1 MGHQVRGRR
10 LAIGSVRVYIRLTLF
25 GSDKDRYIV
34 ASQLAVLRSCPG
46 VLSRLLKGI
55 PSLLLAAKVL
65 VMSRLLHTK
74 ISQRSSPPPYLEN
87 LRSRLANLRRRLLAE
102 VDRTMKRTELSKEL
116 LVEAM
121 CAFALATSSSPTDVL
136 RHYHHVRLE
145 TIEESQQRSGYDLDI
160 LQCLRIYVN
169 TLRDT
174 RSAFPAS
181 LAQALERLKAV
192 PILRSPE
199 IRALTDLN
207 LDLHERNLSEDIRI
221 FTPYIRLDGLQKAES
236 ERLLKHWGKQAFSSF
251 LEILGGN
258 ASQIPNA
265 HRLLKLRNATLELWY
280 SNQQYAVG
288 MDSAQIVD
296 ELRDVF
302 NSRWSSIIQERVASL
317 DSVSAEVEA
326 MLESWSDGN
335 SNISP
340 MLWAPAMLSIET
352 TNGANSFREALTTSL
367 QGRNEPVRSV
377 TERYNAWAQGIAD
390 IEGTVQQIS
399 TVKWEDDLDGIGDED
414 DLLNNKQ
421 VLLNEDDPRMLRDKL
436 SGYLQSGFSQ
446 LQEAMQKATSGL
458 SDQEYGQKAVFLLRV
473 WREIRQHLPNCYQNT
488 ALGLDSVMALQQLIV
503 KTVCRNPLDR
513 GRIRMEKANQ
523 SITVVGKALWEGD
536 PPVPVL
542 PSPWVFRL
550 LRELSSALGEIGTDV
565 WSPQSITILKQHL
578 RSSLA
583 LMLKSMAQPAPQ
595 TNGHRTNDTEKGE
608 VPSPEEAE
616 NGPEGFQSQ
625 LQADGDLPYSE
636 APKSFPDGISQD
648 VRVQRSFDVLYLE
661 NATRHKTQGAKTEA
675 EGPLAL
681 HASLDEDIDLSVES
695 RRRLSKGADEY
706 WKRTSLLFALLA

>member
-1 MGHQVRGRR
+1 MDLKGSALDLLS
-10 LAIGSVRVYIRLTLF
+10 LA
-25 GSDKDRYIV
+25 SDKDRYTV

-46 VLSRLLKGI
+46 VISRLLK
-55 PSLLLAAKVL
+55 STASFLLAAKVL

-87 LRSRLANLRRRLLAE
+87 LRSRLANLRRRLLAK
-102 VDRTMKRTELSKEL
+102 VDRIMKRTELSKEV

-121 CAFALATSSSPTDVL
+121 CAFALATSSSPMDVL

-145 TIEESQQRSGYDLDI
+145 AIEESQQRSGHDLNI
-160 LQCLRIYVN
+160 LQSLRIYVN

-174 RSAFPAS
+174 RSAIPAS

-207 LDLHERNLSEDIRI
+207 LDLHERNLSDDIRT

-251 LEILGGN
+251 LAILRAN
-258 ASQIPNA
+258 ASYIHNA
-265 HRLLKLRNATLELWY
+265 HQLLGLRKATLELWF

-288 MDSAQIVD
+288 MDSAEIVD
-296 ELRDVF
+296 DLRDVF
-302 NSRWSSIIQERVASL
+302 NSRWSNIIQERVASL
-317 DSVSAEVEA
+317 DSVSAEVHA
-326 MLESWSDGN
+326 MLERWPGGN
-335 SNISP
+335 SDISP
-340 MLWAPAMLSIET
+340 MLWAPVMLSIET
-352 TNGANSFREALTTSL
+352 TNGAKSFRETLTTSL
-367 QGRNEPVRSV
+367 HGRNEPVRSV
-377 TERYNAWAQGIAD
+377 AERYNAWAQAIAD

-399 TVKWEDDLDGIGDED
+399 TVKWEDDLDGIDDEN

-458 SDQEYGQKAVFLLRV
+458 SDQGHGQKAVFLLRV
-473 WREIRQHLPNCYQNT
+473 WREIRQHLPRSYQNA
-488 ALGLDSVMALQQLIV
+488 ALGLDSVMALQQLVV
-503 KTVCRNPLDR
+503 KVVCRKPLDR

-536 PPVPVL
+536 PPLPVL

-583 LMLKSMAQPAPQ
+583 VILKSMAQPAPQ
-595 TNGHRTNDTEKGE
+595 MNGHGTNDTEKGQ
-608 VPSPEEAE
+608 VPSPEGAE
-616 NGPEGFQSQ
+616 NRAEGFQSK
-625 LQADGDLPYSE
+625 LQANGDLIYNE
-636 APKSFPDGISQD
+636 APKSCPDGISQE

-661 NATRHKTQGAKTEA
+661 NATKRKSQGAKTEA
-675 EGPLAL
+675 EGLPAL
-681 HASLDEDIDLSVES
+681 QAFLDEDIDLSVES
-695 RRRLSKGADEY
+695 RRRLRKGADEY

>member
-1 MGHQVRGRR
+1 MDLKGSALDLLR
-10 LAIGSVRVYIRLTLF
+10 LA
-25 GSDKDRYIV
+25 SDRDRYAV

-46 VLSRLLKGI
+46 VISRLLRSTA
-55 PSLLLAAKVL
+55 SLLLAAKVL

-74 ISQRSSPPPYLEN
+74 ISQRSSPPLYLEN
-87 LRSRLANLRRRLLAE
+87 LRIRLANLRRRLLAK
-102 VDRTMKRTELSKEL
+102 VDRIMKRTESSDEL
-116 LVEAM
+116 LGEAM

-145 TIEESQQRSGYDLDI
+145 AIEETQRKSGQDLNI
-160 LQCLRIYVN
+160 LQSLKIYVN

-174 RSAFPAS
+174 SLAVPGS

-207 LDLHERNLSEDIRI
+207 LDLHERNLSDGIRM

-251 LEILGGN
+251 LANLRAN
-258 ASQIPNA
+258 ANNIPDA
-265 HRLLKLRNATLELWY
+265 HKLLNLRNATLELWY

-288 MDSAQIVD
+288 MDSSEIVD
-296 ELRDVF
+296 DLRDVF
-302 NSRWSSIIQERVASL
+302 NSRWSSIIHEQVASL
-317 DSVSAEVEA
+317 DSVSVEVEA
-326 MLESWSDGN
+326 ILQSWPGRN

-352 TNGANSFREALTTSL
+352 TNGAKSFRETLTTSL

-377 TERYNAWAQGIAD
+377 TERYKTWVQGIEE
-390 IEGTVQQIS
+390 IEETIKELS
-399 TVKWEDDLDGIGDED
+399 TVKWEDDLDGIDDED

-421 VLLNEDDPRMLRDKL
+421 ILLNEDDPRMLRDKL

-446 LQEAMQKATSGL
+446 LQETMQKATNNL
-458 SDQEYGQKAVFLLRV
+458 SDQGHGQKAVFLLRV
-473 WREIRQHLPNCYQNT
+473 WREIRQHLPNSYEN
-488 ALGLDSVMALQQLIV
+488 AVLGLDSVMALQQLV
-503 KTVCRNPLDR
+503 AKAVCRNPLAR
-513 GRIRMEKANQ
+513 GRIPMEKTYQ
-523 SITVVGKALWEGD
+523 SITVAGKALWEGD
-536 PPVPVL
+536 PPLPVL
-542 PSPWVFRL
+542 PSPWVFHL
-550 LRELSSALGEIGTDV
+550 LRELSSVLGEIGTDV
-565 WSPQSITILKQHL
+565 WSPQSITILKGHL

-583 LMLKSMAQPAPQ
+583 LMFKSIAQPAPYM
-595 TNGHRTNDTEKGE
+595 NGHSDATNDAEKLE
-608 VPSPEEAE
+608 KKPPLPEETE
-616 NGPEGFQSQ
+616 EGLEGSKNE
-625 LQADGDLPYSE
+625 LQANGDVSTDE

-648 VRVQRSFDVLYLE
+648 VRVQRFFDVLYLE
-661 NATRHKTQGAKTEA
+661 NATRHIKQGAMAEA

-681 HASLDEDIDLSVES
+681 QASVDEDIDLSVES
-695 RRRLSKGADEY
+695 RQRLRKGADEY